1 MDHYFSVAYYE
12 SIWRV
17 ILALLISVV
26 LIACFARDLS
36 TALQIAAH
44 IALLFTLLMIR
55 NALQLAQ
62 MLAEYYSCSRPLR
75 LAQNRPAALMSQFAK
90 AGSAIAIGLYGAAL
104 VA

>member
-26 LIACFARDLS
+26 LMACFARDIS

-62 MLAEYYSCSRPLR
+62 MLAEYYARPLR
-75 LAQNRPAALMSQFAK
+75 PAQSPPAALMLQFAK
-90 AGSAIAIGLYGAAL
+90 AGSAIAVGLYGAAL
-104 VA
+104 IT